1 MDKKEKKV
9 GQSSRLKLFSFRY
22 YKVITA
28 IIVLLIVVS
37 SYYFVLQPKYNEV
50 SIGGRYN
57 LSSLQEDLSNR
68 QNYLTQL
75 QNLNNNFDKISAQ
88 EKIKLEKIL
97 PRESDVPGLLVQ
109 LESLAL
115 DNDLLLEGVTF
126 NEVPRIT
133 QTNSRRSNRG
143 VVVEE
148 EEANPLDNIDKVV
161 VNLNLR
167 SLSGG
172 SYAKVKEFV
181 ENLESNLR
189 IFDVSAVFFT
199 PDSPSF
205 SISLVTYYL
214 N

>member
-1 MDKKEKKV
+1 MRNKKDKQVEK
-9 GQSSRLKLFSFRY
+9 SSKLKLFSFRY
-22 YKVITA
+22 YKVITSV
-28 IIVLLIVVS
+28 IVLLIVVS

-68 QNYLTQL
+68 QDYLSQL
-75 QNLNNNFDKISAQ
+75 QDLNNNFDKISAQ

-97 PRESDVPGLLVQ
+97 PRDSDVPGLLVQ
-109 LESLAL
+109 IESLAL
-115 DNDLLLEGVTF
+115 DHNLLLEGVTF
-126 NEVPRIT
+126 NEVPRVV
-133 QTNSRRSNRG
+133 QGASRRSNRG
-143 VVVEE
+143 VVTEE
-148 EEANPLDNIDKVV
+148 VVDPLESIDKVT

-167 SLSGG
+167 SLDGSG
-172 SYAKVKEFV
+172 YTRVKEFLTS
-181 ENLESNLR
+181 LEDNLR